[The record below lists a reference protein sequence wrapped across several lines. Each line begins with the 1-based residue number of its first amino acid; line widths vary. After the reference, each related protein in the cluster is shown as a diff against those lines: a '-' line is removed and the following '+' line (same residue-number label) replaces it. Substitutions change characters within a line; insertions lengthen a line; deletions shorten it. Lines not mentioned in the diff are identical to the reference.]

1 MSVFT
6 RTAFGAACTLAA
18 LIAVPAQA
26 ATHQDDVQSCRA
38 AMADRNDVDMND
50 YRLRF
55 KYAQGN
61 SQGRTIYMIA
71 IPTKKGTR
79 FNVSCTLD
87 KNTVIA
93 LNTDRKIRFA
103 QR

>member
-1 MSVFT
+1 MT
-6 RTAFGAACTLAA
+6 N
-18 LIAVPAQA
+18 
-26 ATHQDDVQSCRA
+26 
-38 AMADRNDVDMND
+38 RNDVDMND

-55 KYAQGN
+55 QYAQGN
-61 SQGRTIYMIA
+61 SQGRTLYITA

-79 FNVSCTLD
+79 FNISCILD

-93 LNTDRKIRFA
+93 LNTDQTIRLA